1 MLITII
7 SWIIT
12 FLILVAI
19 GSLIMKFK
27 TKMKPFNLLLSSK
40 TIYIGSFFSYYI
52 VIFLKLI
59 LYDDI
64 NYPL

>member
-27 TKMKPFNLLLSSK
+27 NKK
-40 TIYIGSFFSYYI
+40 
-52 VIFLKLI
+52 
-59 LYDDI
+59 
-64 NYPL
+64 

>member
-27 TKMKPFNLLLSSK
+27 NKKWSPL
-40 TIYIGSFFSYYI
+40 IYY
-52 VIFLKLI
+52 
-59 LYDDI
+59 
-64 NYPL
+64 

>member
-1 MLITII
+1 MLTTII

-27 TKMKPFNLLLSSK
+27 NKK
-40 TIYIGSFFSYYI
+40 
-52 VIFLKLI
+52 
-59 LYDDI
+59 
-64 NYPL
+64 